1 MNTLQLVEMFIDS
14 DWRKSTSGNVFVR
27 CPSPDHHD
35 SKPSCHLSIDKK
47 VFNCF
52 SCGARGSLAK
62 ALKWKRAPDSIIN
75 LVAQMP
81 DSPFIGREAVKS
93 ALLDEVILSA
103 YANKPQKWIDAGF
116 EECIL
121 SDHQIGYDKINN
133 RITIP
138 IRDLNGGLVA
148 IVGRNDSDF
157 NKYKVYKS
165 ELGDFEPRPYMPKV
179 HDHLWRADKL
189 DHDMTDPIVV
199 VEGYKA
205 CMWLV
210 QCGYLP
216 TVALLGARISDAQVE
231 LLSSFGRP
239 VILMLDNDEAGRKGQ
254 QDAEIKLY
262 RKGLN
267 VKTATYVVDVKQPDY
282 LNPTDTIVSVLN
294 AKEPTWIS

>member
-35 SKPSCHLSIDKK
+35 TKPSCHLSIDKK
-47 VFNCF
+47 VFHCF

-62 ALKWKRAPDSIIN
+62 ALRWKKAPESIIKIVTE
-75 LVAQMP
+75 LP
-81 DSPFIGREAVKS
+81 DSPFIGMQAVKS
-93 ALLDEVILSA
+93 SLLDEVVLSA
-103 YANKPQKWIDAGF
+103 YENRPQKWIDAGF
-116 EECIL
+116 EERIL
-121 SDHQIGYDKINN
+121 KDHGIGFDKINQ

-138 IRDLNGGLVA
+138 VRDIDGGLVA
-148 IVGRNDSDF
+148 IVGRNETDT

-165 ELGDFEPRPYMPKV
+165 ELGDFEPRPYMPKI
-179 HDHLWRADKL
+179 HDHLWRAEKIDPSQS
-189 DHDMTDPIVV
+189 DPIVV

-216 TVALLGARISDAQVE
+216 TVALLGARISDEQVSI
-231 LLSSFGRP
+231 LHALNRP
-239 VILMLDNDEAGRKGQ
+239 VILMLDNDEAGRRGQ
-254 QDAEIKLY
+254 LNAEIKLY

-267 VKTATYVVDVKQPDY
+267 VKTATYVADVKQPDY
-282 LNPTDTIVSVLN
+282 LNPTDTLVSVLN
-294 AKEPTWIS
+294 AKDPKWIS